1 MNERQQHICDML
13 KRICAEADQFE
24 FYWLKQSKY
33 ADLNLKEVRMLEI
46 VSGFPEISISQLARK
61 SNLTPG
67 TITTA
72 IDQLED
78 KDYVERNRDKHDRR
92 MIRLSLTPKGKS
104 LVNAWNKIYQVLSQT
119 LLSDSNLAATSIVE
133 KAIGNIETFLIAHS

>member
-24 FYWLKQSKY
+24 SYWLKQSKY

-104 LVNAWNKIYQVLSQT
+104 LVKAWNKIYQVLSQK
-119 LLSDSNLAATSIVE
+119 LLTDLNLADTSIVE